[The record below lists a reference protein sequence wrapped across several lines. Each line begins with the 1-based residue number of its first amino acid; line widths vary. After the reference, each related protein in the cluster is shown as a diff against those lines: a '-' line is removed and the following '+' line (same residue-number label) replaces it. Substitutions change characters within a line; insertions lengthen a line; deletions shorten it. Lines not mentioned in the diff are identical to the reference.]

1 MAKTSKPANIYQKIQ
16 KARIELQDLNLKKS
30 GKNQG
35 FSYYELSDF
44 LPAINELCAK
54 HGIFTQFTIIKDYT
68 SRAEMALLKITD
80 VEDPEKFVKF
90 KAPTAEVNLPKGQAI
105 QSLGAK
111 ITYLRRYMLMTAF
124 EMVESDLVDSIKQ
137 QINSELSDRDIKHI
151 AAAKNLSV
159 LTKVCGRL
167 KQTYK
172 ASIITPF
179 YNKRKKELEKKK

>member
-1 MAKTSKPANIYQKIQ
+1 MAKTSKPDNIYQKIQ
-16 KARIELQDLNLKKS
+16 KARVELQDLKLKKS

-35 FSYYELSDF
+35 FTYYELKDF
-44 LPAINELCAK
+44 LPAINELCLK
-54 HGIFTQFTIIKDYT
+54 HNLFTGFSIVTKKGIESAILTIFNTVEPDQQ
-68 SRAEMALLKITD
+68 TD
-80 VEDPEKFVKF
+80 FII
-90 KAPTAEVNLPKGQAI
+90 PTAEVKLPGGQEI
-105 QSLGAK
+105 QGLGAK
-111 ITYLRRYMLMTAF
+111 VTYMRRYVFIVAF
-124 EMVESDLVDSIKQ
+124 EIVESDIVDAIKQ